1 MIRIAI
7 DGPGGA
13 GKSSLA
19 KKVAARLGIIY
30 VDTGALYRTIGLYM
44 VKGGIDPKD
53 RDGVV
58 GALGSFTLELSFVD
72 GNR

>member
-13 GKSSLA
+13 GKSTLSKVVA
-19 KKVAARLGIIY
+19 KELGIIY

-44 VKGGIDPKD
+44 LRCGVDPKD
-53 RDGVV
+53 RDGVI
-58 GALGSFTLELSFVD
+58 ARLNDFTLELT
-72 GNR
+72 